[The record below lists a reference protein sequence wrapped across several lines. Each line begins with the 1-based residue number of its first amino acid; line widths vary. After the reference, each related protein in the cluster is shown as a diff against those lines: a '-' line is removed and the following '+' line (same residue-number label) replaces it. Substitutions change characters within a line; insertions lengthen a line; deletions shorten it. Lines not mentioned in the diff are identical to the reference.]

1 MLTYRVGY
9 TSYATRNYES
19 YDCAQ
24 ADHDSSSP
32 RLRSNRLTSAK
43 AINRVFRNYALAA
56 LMATTVFSTA
66 YVDVAQAEN
75 VKVAFSLNW
84 TFADPKLAQK
94 WFADVKTQFET
105 KHPGD
110 TMELIPVPGT
120 YDDFITKLS
129 LLYNS
134 PDTKPDVVQ
143 YFDINVGQFA
153 GSELLSPLDEKVAN
167 TPWWQD
173 TPDAVKES
181 GKYDGHV
188 YSVAQGINTYGILFD
203 RTLTEKAGI
212 PKDWE
217 PKSWNEILDAAR
229 AIKKTSPDASP
240 LYIITGTS
248 QGTFGVVAGPGLLLS
263 ASSTPAI
270 YDTATKK
277 WVVDSKGIREVL
289 NFYKTAAAE
298 GLLAPT
304 SQIMDPNG
312 ATHPAQA
319 LHDHKFGIT
328 FAGNWIPV
336 FWGKDICAPC
346 WDDKEETI
354 GFAKVPTSEGQ
365 TPGTGASFNGVVLSM
380 SKDPSNPD
388 LAWSAIDIM
397 QQKQNMLNIAAWV
410 AVAPP
415 TASLKTDPNYV
426 SLSRPPFQQA
436 FAELGSTSR
445 SMPPQ
450 AEFPIWGNAFQ
461 QATQAMVLKP
471 ETTID
476 EGVEI
481 LRSNMATQVGEDN
494 LETLP

>member
-1 MLTYRVGY
+1 MLNARNESKFYGKENKQSGY
-9 TSYATRNYES
+9 VATVDQSTPRRSIIVKSLGRTLRNIAFPTVLAMTGLATASVEGV
-19 YDCAQ
+19 Q
-24 ADHDSSSP
+24 A
-32 RLRSNRLTSAK
+32 
-43 AINRVFRNYALAA
+43 
-56 LMATTVFSTA
+56 AT
-66 YVDVAQAEN
+66 

-84 TFADPKLAQK
+84 TFADPKLAKK
-94 WFADVKTQFET
+94 WFDNIKTEFEK

-134 PDTKPDVVQ
+134 PDTKPDIVQ

-153 GSELLSPLDEKVAN
+153 ASDLLSPLDDKVADA
-167 TPWWQD
+167 PWWKD
-173 TPDAVKES
+173 TPAPVQAS
-181 GKYDGHV
+181 GKYDGKI

-203 RTLTEKAGI
+203 RTLTEKAGL
-212 PKDWE
+212 PKDWK
-217 PKSWNEILDAAR
+217 PKSWKDILDGAR

-240 LYIITGTS
+240 LYVITGTA

-263 ASSTPAI
+263 ASSNPTI
-270 YDTATKK
+270 YDQETKK

-289 NFYKTAAAE
+289 NFYRTAASE

-312 ATHPAQA
+312 ATHPAEA

-336 FWGKDICAPC
+336 FWSKEICAPC
-346 WDDKEETI
+346 WDDKEKTI
-354 GFAKVPTSEGQ
+354 GFSEIPTAEGQ
-365 TPGTGASFNGVVLSM
+365 QPGIGASFNGVVLSM
-380 SKDPSNPD
+380 SKDPSDPK
-388 LAWSAIDIM
+388 LAWSAMEIM
-397 QQKQNMLNIAAWV
+397 QARENLLNIAAWV
-410 AVAPP
+410 PVVPA
-415 TASLKTDPNYV
+415 TASLKTDKSYL
-426 SLSRPPFQQA
+426 SLTQEPFQKS
-436 FAELGSTSR
+436 FAELSSSSR
-445 SMPPQ
+445 SMPSQ

-476 EGVEI
+476 EGVNI
-481 LRSNMATQVGEDN
+481 LRSYMATQVGEEN

>member
-1 MLTYRVGY
+1 MTLVRT
-9 TSYATRNYES
+9 A
-19 YDCAQ
+19 
-24 ADHDSSSP
+24 
-32 RLRSNRLTSAK
+32 NRA
-43 AINRVFRNYALAA
+43 FRNYALAGLLAATA
-56 LMATTVFSTA
+56 LSIASVNS
-66 YVDVAQAEN
+66 AQAAN

-94 WFADVKTQFET
+94 WFAGVKTQFEA

-110 TMELIPVPGT
+110 TMELIPIPGT

-134 PDTKPDVVQ
+134 PDTKPDIVQ

-153 GSELLSPLDEKVAN
+153 GSDHLAPLDEKVADAS
-167 TPWWQD
+167 WWKD
-173 TPDAVKES
+173 TPDAVKDS
-181 GKYDGHV
+181 GKYEGQV

-203 RTLTEKAGI
+203 RTLTEKAGL
-212 PKDWE
+212 PKDWN
-217 PKSWNEILDAAR
+217 PKNWNEILDAAR

-240 LYIITGTS
+240 LYVITGTA

-263 ASSTPAI
+263 ASSTPTI

-298 GLLAPT
+298 DLLAPT

-312 ATHPAQA
+312 ATHPAEA
-319 LHDHKFGIT
+319 LHSHKFGIT
-328 FAGNWIPV
+328 FTGNWIPV

-354 GFAKVPTSEGQ
+354 GFAQVPTSQGQ
-365 TPGTGASFNGVVLSM
+365 APGTGASFNGVVLSM
-380 SKDPSNPD
+380 SKDPSNAD

-397 QQKQNMLNIAAWV
+397 QGRQNLLDIAAWV

-415 TASLKTDPNYV
+415 TASLKTDPSYI
-426 SLSRPPFQQA
+426 SLSRAPFQEV
-436 FAELGSTSR
+436 FANLGATSR
-445 SMPPQ
+445 SMPSQ

-471 ETTID
+471 DTTID
-476 EGVEI
+476 DGVKI
-481 LRSNMATQVGEDN
+481 LQSYMATQVGEEN

>member
-1 MLTYRVGY
+1 MFKSIIAY
-9 TSYATRNYES
+9 TSRRKEIDRSTVTSPVDRALRNVVLAGLLATAGLSTASVNA
-19 YDCAQ
+19 AQ
-24 ADHDSSSP
+24 A
-32 RLRSNRLTSAK
+32 
-43 AINRVFRNYALAA
+43 
-56 LMATTVFSTA
+56 AT
-66 YVDVAQAEN
+66 

-94 WFADVKTQFET
+94 WFGNVKTEFEA

-110 TMELIPVPGT
+110 TLELIPVPGT

-134 PDTKPDVVQ
+134 PDTKPDIVQ

-153 GSELLSPLDEKVAN
+153 GSDLLSSLDDKVADAA
-167 TPWWQD
+167 WWKD
-173 TPDAVKES
+173 TPVPVQEA
-181 GKYDGHV
+181 GKYDGKV

-203 RTLTEKAGI
+203 RTLTEKAGL
-212 PKDWE
+212 PKDWK
-217 PKSWNEILDAAR
+217 PKNWKDILDGAR

-240 LYIITGTS
+240 LYVITGTA

-263 ASSTPAI
+263 ASSNPTIFDPA
-270 YDTATKK
+270 TNK

-289 NFYKTAAAE
+289 NFYKTAASE
-298 GLLAPT
+298 GLLAPS

-312 ATHPAQA
+312 ATHPAEA

-328 FAGNWIPV
+328 FAGNWIPI
-336 FWGKDICAPC
+336 FWSKDICAPC

-354 GFAKVPTSEGQ
+354 GFSEIPTAEGQ
-365 TPGTGASFNGVVLSM
+365 QPGIAASFNGVVLSI
-380 SKDPSNPD
+380 SKNPSNAD
-388 LAWSAIDIM
+388 LAWSAIEIM
-397 QQKQNMLNIAAWV
+397 QAKENLLNIAAWV
-410 AVAPP
+410 PVVPA
-415 TASLKTDPNYV
+415 TASLKTDKSYL
-426 SLSRPPFQQA
+426 SLTREPFQKA
-436 FAELGSTSR
+436 FADLSSTSR
-445 SMPPQ
+445 SMPSQ

-476 EGVEI
+476 EGVKI
-481 LRSNMATQVGEDN
+481 LRSYMATQVGEEN

>member
-1 MLTYRVGY
+1 MLTYRIG
-9 TSYATRNYES
+9 SASCGR
-19 YDCAQ
+19 DHQ
-24 ADHDSSSP
+24 AADQP
-32 RLRSNRLTSAK
+32 NGNRTAVKRAL
-43 AINRVFRNYALAA
+43 RNYALAA
-56 LMATTVFSTA
+56 LMATTGFSSA
-66 YVDVAQAEN
+66 CVNAAHAAN

-94 WFADVKTQFET
+94 WFGDIKAQFEK

-110 TMELIPVPGT
+110 TMELIPVPGS

-134 PDTKPDVVQ
+134 PDTKPDVIQ

-153 GSELLSPLDEKVAN
+153 GSDLLSPMDDKVAD
-167 TPWWQD
+167 TPWWKD
-173 TPDAVKES
+173 TPDAVRDA
-181 GKYDGHV
+181 GKYDGQV

-203 RTLTEKAGI
+203 RTLTDKAGL
-212 PKDWE
+212 PKDWS
-217 PKSWNEILDAAR
+217 PKSWNDILDAAR

-240 LYIITGTS
+240 LYVITGTS

-263 ASSTPAI
+263 ASSTPTI
-270 YDTATKK
+270 YDAATKK

-289 NFYKTAAAE
+289 EFYKTAAAE

-312 ATHPAQA
+312 ATHPAEA
-319 LHDHKFGIT
+319 LHGHKFGIT
-328 FAGNWIPV
+328 LTGNWIPI
-336 FWGKDICAPC
+336 FWSKDICAPC

-354 GFAKVPTSEGQ
+354 GFAKVPTSQGQ
-365 TPGTGASFNGVVLSM
+365 APGTGASFNGVVLSM
-380 SKDPSNPD
+380 SKDPSDPE

-415 TASLKTDPNYV
+415 TSGLTNDASYLA
-426 SLSRPPFQQA
+426 LSRAPFQKA
-436 FAELGSTSR
+436 FADLASSSR
-445 SMPPQ
+445 AMPSQP
-450 AEFPIWGNAFQ
+450 EFPIWGNAFQ

-476 EGVEI
+476 QGVEI
-481 LRSNMATQVGEDN
+481 LRSYMATQVGEDK

>member
-1 MLTYRVGY
+1 MFKSIVGY
-9 TSYATRNYES
+9 TSRSKEIDRSTVTSPVDRALRNVVLAGLLATAGLSTASVNA
-19 YDCAQ
+19 AQ
-24 ADHDSSSP
+24 A
-32 RLRSNRLTSAK
+32 
-43 AINRVFRNYALAA
+43 
-56 LMATTVFSTA
+56 AT
-66 YVDVAQAEN
+66 

-94 WFADVKTQFET
+94 WFGNVKTEFEA

-110 TMELIPVPGT
+110 TLELIPVPGT

-134 PDTKPDVVQ
+134 PDTKPDIVQ

-153 GSELLSPLDEKVAN
+153 GSDLLSPLDDKVTDAA
-167 TPWWQD
+167 WWKD
-173 TPDAVKES
+173 TPVPVQEA
-181 GKYDGHV
+181 GKYDGKV

-203 RTLTEKAGI
+203 RTLTEKAGL
-212 PKDWE
+212 PKDWK
-217 PKSWNEILDAAR
+217 PKNWKDILDGAR

-240 LYIITGTS
+240 LYVITGTA

-263 ASSTPAI
+263 ASSNPTIFDPA
-270 YDTATKK
+270 TNK

-289 NFYKTAAAE
+289 NFYKTAASE
-298 GLLAPT
+298 GLLAPS

-312 ATHPAQA
+312 ATHPAEA

-328 FAGNWIPV
+328 FAGNWIPI
-336 FWGKDICAPC
+336 FWSKDICAPC

-354 GFAKVPTSEGQ
+354 GFSEIPTAEGQ
-365 TPGTGASFNGVVLSM
+365 QPGIAASFNGVVLSI
-380 SKDPSNPD
+380 SKNPSNAD
-388 LAWSAIDIM
+388 LAWSAIEIM
-397 QQKQNMLNIAAWV
+397 QAKENLLNIAAWV
-410 AVAPP
+410 PVVPA
-415 TASLKTDPNYV
+415 TASLKTDKSYL
-426 SLSRPPFQQA
+426 SLTREPFQKA
-436 FAELGSTSR
+436 FADLSSTSR
-445 SMPPQ
+445 SMPSQ

-476 EGVEI
+476 EGVKI
-481 LRSNMATQVGEDN
+481 LRSYMATQVGEEN

>member
-1 MLTYRVGY
+1 MSEYRVGNA
-9 TSYATRNYES
+9 SRDKRKPGLGDRATGNRES
-19 YDCAQ
+19 I
-24 ADHDSSSP
+24 SP
-32 RLRSNRLTSAK
+32 RLRLGGLTIARAVNRS
-43 AINRVFRNYALAA
+43 FRNIALAGLLA
-56 LMATTVFSTA
+56 AAGFSAASVHTA
-66 YVDVAQAEN
+66 EAAN
-75 VKVAFSLNW
+75 IKVAFSLNW
-84 TFADPKLAQK
+84 TFADPKLAEK
-94 WFADVKTQFET
+94 WFADVKQQFEAA
-105 KHPGD
+105 HPGD

-134 PDTKPDVVQ
+134 PDTKPDIVQ

-153 GSELLSPLDEKVAN
+153 GGGLLEPLDDKVAN
-167 TPWWQD
+167 APWWKG
-173 TPDAVKES
+173 TPDAVKAS

-188 YSVAQGINTYGILFD
+188 YSVAQGINTYGMLFD
-203 RTLTEKAGI
+203 RTLTEKAGL
-212 PKDWE
+212 PKDWS

-229 AIKKTSPDASP
+229 AIKKSSPDASP
-240 LYIITGTS
+240 LYVITGTA

-263 ASSTPAI
+263 ASSTPTI
-270 YDTATKK
+270 YNTESKK

-304 SQIMDPNG
+304 SQIMDANG

-319 LHDHKFGIT
+319 LFDHKFGIT
-328 FAGNWIPV
+328 LTGNWIPV

-354 GFAKVPTSEGQ
+354 GFATIPTSEGQ
-365 TPGTGASFNGVVLSM
+365 APGIGASFNGVVLSM
-380 SKDPSNPD
+380 SKDPSDPD

-397 QQKQNMLNIAAWV
+397 QQGKNLLNIAAWV

-415 TASLKTDPNYV
+415 TTELSTDPAYL
-426 SLSRPPFQQA
+426 SLSRPPFQKA
-436 FAELGSTSR
+436 FADLGATSR
-445 SMPPQ
+445 SMPSQP
-450 AEFPIWGNAFQ
+450 EFPIWGNAFQ
-461 QATQAMVLKP
+461 QATQAMILKP

-481 LRSNMATQVGEDN
+481 LRSYMATQVGEEN
-494 LETLP
+494 LEKLP

>member
-1 MLTYRVGY
+1 MFKSIIGY
-9 TSYATRNYES
+9 TSRSKEIDRSTVTSPVDRALRNVVLAGLLATAGLSTASVNA
-19 YDCAQ
+19 AQ
-24 ADHDSSSP
+24 A
-32 RLRSNRLTSAK
+32 
-43 AINRVFRNYALAA
+43 
-56 LMATTVFSTA
+56 AT
-66 YVDVAQAEN
+66 

-94 WFADVKTQFET
+94 WFGNVKTEFEA

-110 TMELIPVPGT
+110 TLELIPVPGT

-134 PDTKPDVVQ
+134 PDTKPDIVQ

-153 GSELLSPLDEKVAN
+153 GSDLLSSLDDQVADAA
-167 TPWWQD
+167 WWKD
-173 TPDAVKES
+173 TPAPVQEA
-181 GKYDGHV
+181 GKYDGKV

-203 RTLTEKAGI
+203 RTLTEKAGL
-212 PKDWE
+212 PKDWK
-217 PKSWNEILDAAR
+217 PKNWKDILDGAR

-240 LYIITGTS
+240 LYVITGTA

-263 ASSTPAI
+263 ASSNPTIFDPA
-270 YDTATKK
+270 TNK

-289 NFYKTAAAE
+289 NFYKTAASE
-298 GLLAPT
+298 GLLAPS

-312 ATHPAQA
+312 ATHPAEA

-328 FAGNWIPV
+328 FAGNWIPI
-336 FWGKDICAPC
+336 FWSKDICAPC

-354 GFAKVPTSEGQ
+354 GFSEIPTAEGQ
-365 TPGTGASFNGVVLSM
+365 QPGIAASFNGVVLSI
-380 SKDPSNPD
+380 SKNPSNAD
-388 LAWSAIDIM
+388 LAWSAIEIM
-397 QQKQNMLNIAAWV
+397 QAKENLLNIAAWV
-410 AVAPP
+410 PVVPA
-415 TASLKTDPNYV
+415 TASLKTDKSYL
-426 SLSRPPFQQA
+426 SLTREPFQKA
-436 FAELGSTSR
+436 FADLSSTSR
-445 SMPPQ
+445 SMPSQ

-476 EGVEI
+476 EGVKI
-481 LRSNMATQVGEDN
+481 LRSYMATQVGEEN